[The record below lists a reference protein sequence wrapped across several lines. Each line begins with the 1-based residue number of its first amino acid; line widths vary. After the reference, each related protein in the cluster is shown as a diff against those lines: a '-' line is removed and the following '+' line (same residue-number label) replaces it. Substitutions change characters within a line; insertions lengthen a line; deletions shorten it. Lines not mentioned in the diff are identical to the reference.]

1 MSKII
6 GTVDFVK
13 RDNKALKLEGGDI
26 WYSSWAPF
34 SGISKGMEVEMD
46 VVQKPGTG
54 GHIFYNIQ
62 PDTLRVTGGAAV
74 MPETATSASVTAIK
88 AGWPIPKDSAR
99 DRCIMRQNAVGNSIK
114 YHDACWRSDTENGPA
129 EMPPTDCI
137 IATAR
142 IFESYYSGDL
152 DQAELEV
159 GLTKMS
165 AV

>member
-26 WYSSWAPF
+26 WYSSWAAF
-34 SGISKGMEVEMD
+34 SGIAKGQEVEMD

-54 GHIFYNIQ
+54 GKIFYNIQ
-62 PDTLRVTGGAAV
+62 PNTLRVTGGTAAL
-74 MPETATSASVTAIK
+74 PEAGAPGSSPAPAVTVVK

-114 YHDACWRSDTENGPA
+114 YHELVANRAAGIVEDD
-129 EMPPTDCI
+129 I

-159 GLTKMS
+159 GLEKMS